1 MKLFYSTFLVL
12 ILNLPAAVGLIHLFE
27 DDHIHCED
35 QSLHYH
41 KIELECSTCDY
52 LRIASD
58 NELYKS
64 DLLFSFFE
72 KKYKYKDLFYNETS
86 QNFIEFYNSRGPPQ
100 S

>member
-1 MKLFYSTFLVL
+1 VKFFSAIFLAL
-12 ILNLPAAVGLIHLFE
+12 TLNLPIAVGLLHLCE
-27 DDHIHCED
+27 DNHNHCED
-35 QSLHYH
+35 QSLHFH

-52 LRIASD
+52 LRIVSD
-58 NELYKS
+58 DELYKN

-72 KKYKYKDLFYNETS
+72 RKYKYKDLFYNETS